1 MPDLSHLSPCIPGNA
16 PHLSHLS
23 YMREVVGGG
32 GCRTSSPD
40 TTDPG
45 TANLGTRAERPF
57 SWIPAH
63 TRTRTWA
70 TTQTTQTAPQGPDPL
85 PVGIAGGITA
95 APAGPI
101 PLVLSTNGGRSRADD
116 MSPLGARRRRRQR
129 PARNYEAGQ

>member
-23 YMREVVGGG
+23 YMGEVVGGG
-32 GCRTSSPD
+32 GSRTRTPD
-40 TTDPG
+40 TTDTG
-45 TANLGTRAERPF
+45 TAQLGTCAARPF

-70 TTQTTQTAPQGPDPL
+70 TAHTTQTALTGPDPL